1 MRSRGR
7 EHAQARVER
16 SRSRVGSGNLCKNGG
31 TGRLATC
38 ECVYDSM
45 DEPGCKPV
53 LLERWEDAEGQNL
66 DAMVRVDRR

>member
-1 MRSRGR
+1 
-7 EHAQARVER
+7 
-16 SRSRVGSGNLCKNGG
+16 
-31 TGRLATC
+31 
-38 ECVYDSM
+38 M